1 MRGAIGVVLAGL
13 GAFLIL
19 VAILLPTWVTG
30 QVVKFPLNEY
40 ETATLTAR
48 NASYFSPGSLSE
60 KTGVSME
67 ATYTIKGDASKGT
80 SSTAVWN
87 EYSYVYDLT
96 NHQAVQEMT
105 RTFAFDRRTG
115 QLVNCCGASL
125 NGVATVQTGLVGY
138 VFPIGTQ
145 KQTYQVYDTTLKRPM
160 PFAYSGT
167 TTVDGVQVY
176 EFVENVTPVQIATQ
190 SVPGSLVGS
199 SAALVSAP
207 EFDQLHLIYYV
218 DPDTG
223 ALLDVNEDQTL
234 TLHNPDTGA
243 VALVLFDADLIATP
257 ASVHQIVGLDSSGR
271 NELALLETVLPLAL
285 GIAGGVALLAGIFL
299 GRKPRDA
306 QAVSVAPD
314 TTESVVPETAES
326 VAPDTAESVVPET
339 TESMA
344 PDTAESVAPE
354 TAESTAPDTAE
365 EAHARPAP
373 ADQSGELAAVVP
385 GLDDGT
391 QESAAEAPEGE
402 GHQNPGSGAPGR

>member
-1 MRGAIGVVLAGL
+1 MRGAIGVILAGL
-13 GAFLIL
+13 GACLIL
-19 VAILLPTWVTG
+19 IAILLPTWVTG

-40 ETATLTAR
+40 ETATLAAS

-60 KTGVSME
+60 KTGVTME
-67 ATYTIKGDASKGT
+67 ATYTIKGDASKGS

-125 NGVATVQTGLVGY
+125 NGVTSVRQTGLVGY

-160 PFAYSGT
+160 PFTYSGT
-167 TTVDGVQVY
+167 TTVDGIQAY
-176 EFVENVTPVQIATQ
+176 EFVENVTPVQIATL
-190 SVPGSLVGS
+190 SVPGSFVGS
-199 SAALVSAP
+199 SAAVVSAP

-243 VALVLFDADLIATP
+243 AALVLFDADLIATP
-257 ASVHQIVGLDSSGR
+257 ASVRQIVGLDSSGR
-271 NELALLETVLPLAL
+271 NELALLKTTLPLAL
-285 GIAGGVALLAGIFL
+285 GIAGGVALIAGIFL
-299 GRKPRDA
+299 GRKPRGE
-306 QAVSVAPD
+306 QA
-314 TTESVVPETAES
+314 AERG
-326 VAPDTAESVVPET
+326 
-339 TESMA
+339 
-344 PDTAESVAPE
+344 
-354 TAESTAPDTAE
+354 
-365 EAHARPAP
+365 ARHDRKRGTGDGRKHGAGDGSRPSAGPAL
-373 ADQSGELAAVVP
+373 ADQSGELAAVAP

-402 GHQNPGSGAPGR
+402 GPQSPARVCPAGNRRQPTKRGRNKG

>member
-40 ETATLTAR
+40 ETATLAAS

-344 PDTAESVAPE
+344 PDTAESVAP
-354 TAESTAPDTAE
+354 DTAE
-365 EAHARPAP
+365 ETHARPAP